1 MNKRKRC
8 PNGTRKNKKTGNC
21 EPKKI
26 NLKKSTK
33 KRVLKRSKKCPI
45 NKPLYNP
52 LTKRCVLNTIANQ
65 KKIKKINENLHK
77 KKQIPLSLVFHTPV
91 RESKDSQHILLSP
104 SPVPSPIRKLNEPL
118 RSYDNIYPYT
128 LCDKKQKFSRIN
140 LNNLMIEGTTPHIIY
155 NNGSSKI
162 LLKNIQYIASGS
174 YGSVYRLFNQE
185 DNVSVA
191 MKKMNNPDDEEYKI
205 IETLQK
211 KGLDCN
217 ILNVKILNLNGTGK
231 VVLSNFYNGSLDEL
245 FGRLEFGT
253 VLNIF
258 KQLVYDFKCLYDKGF
273 VYTDL
278 KGGNILY
285 KCISNSHF
293 KVTVADLGSIC
304 KKNSLNLSTYLP
316 WDQRNEKPAY
326 IKCKESSVVWGLGIL
341 FMQMLSSPIDERKI
355 DTIFLFHNI
364 KDKTSVQINDYVKDF
379 IIKHRLNNILIK
391 DDYYVS
397 NLLKDMLNLNQKN
410 RITLHELENIFL

>member
-21 EPKKI
+21 ESKKI

-33 KRVLKRSKKCPI
+33 KKALTSKKCPP

-52 LTKRCVLNTIANQ
+52 LTKRCVLNNTANQ
-65 KKIKKINENLHK
+65 KKIKKIVENLHEK
-77 KKQIPLSLVFHTPV
+77 RQTPLSALFHTPV
-91 RESKDSQHILLSP
+91 RESKESPHIMISP
-104 SPVPSPIRKLNEPL
+104 SPAPSPIRKIIEPL
-118 RSYDNIYPYT
+118 RSYDNIYPSI
-128 LCDKKQKFSRIN
+128 LCNSKQKFSNVN
-140 LNNLMIEGTTPHIIY
+140 LNNLIIEGMSPHIIY
-155 NNGSSKI
+155 KDGSSKI
-162 LLKNIQYIASGS
+162 VLKNIQYIASGS
-174 YGSVYRLFNQE
+174 YGSVYRLFDEKNTI
-185 DNVSVA
+185 NVA
-191 MKKMNNPDDEEYKI
+191 MKKMNNPHDDEYKI

-211 KGLDCN
+211 KGVDCN
-217 ILNVKILNLNGTGK
+217 MLNVKILNLNETGK

-285 KCISNSHF
+285 KCVSDSHF

-316 WDQRNEKPAY
+316 WDQRTEEPAY
-326 IKCKESSVVWGLGIL
+326 IKCKESSIVWGLGVL
-341 FMQMLSSPIDERKI
+341 FMQMLSGPIDAIKMDR
-355 DTIFLFHNI
+355 IFLFHNI
-364 KDKTSVQINDYVKDF
+364 KDKTSKEVNDYVKDF

-391 DDYYVS
+391 DHYYVS
-397 NLLKDMLNLNQKN
+397 NLLRDMLNLTQKN
-410 RITLHELENIFL
+410 RITLQQLQNKLI

>member
-8 PNGTRKNKKTGNC
+8 PNGTRKNKKTGKC
-21 EPKKI
+21 ESKKI

-33 KRVLKRSKKCPI
+33 KKAPSSKKCPQ

-52 LTKRCVLNTIANQ
+52 LTKRCILNTIANQ
-65 KKIKKINENLHK
+65 KKIKKIIESLHK
-77 KKQIPLSLVFHTPV
+77 KRHTPLSALFHTPLK
-91 RESKDSQHILLSP
+91 ESKDSLRVMISP
-104 SPVPSPIRKLNEPL
+104 SLAPSPIKKINEPL
-118 RSYDNIYPYT
+118 ISYDNVYPYI
-128 LCDKKQKFSRIN
+128 LCNKKQKFSRVN
-140 LNNLMIEGTTPHIIY
+140 LNNLVNEGTLPNIIY
-155 NNGSSKI
+155 KDGSKKI
-162 LLKNIQYIASGS
+162 VLKNIQYIASGS
-174 YGSVYRLFNQE
+174 YGSVYRLFNE
-185 DNVSVA
+185 ENTINVA
-191 MKKMNNPDDEEYKI
+191 MKKIDNPDDDEYKI

-211 KGLDCN
+211 KGVDCN
-217 ILNVKILNLNGTGK
+217 MLNVKILNLNGTGK

-253 VLNIF
+253 VLNIL
-258 KQLVYDFKCLYDKGF
+258 KQLVNDFKCLYDKGF

-285 KCISNSHF
+285 KCISDSHF

-316 WDQRNEKPAY
+316 WDQRDEKPAY
-326 IKCKESSVVWGLGIL
+326 IECKESSIVWGLGVL
-341 FMQMLSSPIDERKI
+341 FMQMLSGPIDTRKM
-355 DTIFLFHNI
+355 DRIFLFHNI
-364 KDKTSVQINDYVKDF
+364 KDKTSKEVNDYVRSF

-397 NLLKDMLNLNQKN
+397 NLLIDMLNLTQKN
-410 RITLHELENIFL
+410 RITLYELQNIIS